1 MSGAPVVAPLISA
14 IDYFHE
20 ETLLR
25 MSLINEALKKAQRQR
40 SDIPSGAMPSAGGFD
55 QRGPRPMRTQSIVL
69 LVAGAAVL
77 VVFSVV
83 ITVYLVNRNPGS
95 AATPPVAATPTPLA
109 PAVDLTAPPPVI
121 VAPAIAVATPVAEA
135 EPAVAETAAPAV
147 TPAVAPIAIP
157 PIAPAARQPELH
169 IQLFVDA
176 IRVMGVRSSGGESK
190 VLMNDRV
197 YRVNDIVDRAL
208 VLKLV
213 KVEPELLTFTDP
225 NGMVYTKSF

>member
-1 MSGAPVVAPLISA
+1 
-14 IDYFHE
+14 
-20 ETLLR
+20 

-40 SDIPSGAMPSAGGFD
+40 SEIPSGAMPSAGGFEE
-55 QRGPRPMRTQSIVL
+55 RGPRPMRTQSVVL
-69 LVAGAAVL
+69 LMAGAAVL

-95 AATPPVAATPTPLA
+95 VATPPVATVAS
-109 PAVDLTAPPPVI
+109 PAIPSVDLNAPPPVI
-121 VAPAIAVATPVAEA
+121 VAPVIAAPVIAA
-135 EPAVAETAAPAV
+135 PSPAAETQTRVVDVLTPAPASAAAAPAPV
-147 TPAVAPIAIP
+147 AIP
-157 PIAPAARQPELH
+157 PITPAARQPELH

>member
-1 MSGAPVVAPLISA
+1 
-14 IDYFHE
+14 
-20 ETLLR
+20 

-40 SDIPSGAMPSAGGFD
+40 SDQPPGMMSSAERMEHHD
-55 QRGPRPMRTQSIVL
+55 RPARTQSIVL

-83 ITVYLVNRNPGS
+83 VTVYLLNR
-95 AATPPVAATPTPLA
+95 TPVATTPVLADNPTSTGATA
-109 PAVDLTAPPPVI
+109 PHSAVDLAAPSPVI
-121 VAPAIAVATPVAEA
+121 VAPMIAVPAPAREQAPAAAPTPTVA
-135 EPAVAETAAPAV
+135 TAAP
-147 TPAVAPIAIP
+147 IEIP
-157 PIAPAARQPELH
+157 PITPVRQPELH
-169 IQLFVDA
+169 IQLWVDA
-176 IRVMGVRSSGGESK
+176 IHVTGVRYSGGENK

>member
-1 MSGAPVVAPLISA
+1 
-14 IDYFHE
+14 
-20 ETLLR
+20 

-40 SDIPSGAMPSAGGFD
+40 SDQPAGMMSSAERMEHHD
-55 QRGPRPMRTQSIVL
+55 RPARTQSVVL

-83 ITVYLVNRNPGS
+83 ITVYLLNRTPVSTTPVLAESSTQPGAS
-95 AATPPVAATPTPLA
+95 AAHS
-109 PAVDLTAPPPVI
+109 AVDLTAPSPVI
-121 VAPAIAVATPVAEA
+121 VAPVIAVPAPALEQSPVESAPAATVSA
-135 EPAVAETAAPAV
+135 AAP
-147 TPAVAPIAIP
+147 IDIP
-157 PIAPAARQPELH
+157 PIAPGRQPELH
-169 IQLFVDA
+169 IQLWVDA
-176 IRVMGVRSSGGESK
+176 IHVTGVRYAGGENK